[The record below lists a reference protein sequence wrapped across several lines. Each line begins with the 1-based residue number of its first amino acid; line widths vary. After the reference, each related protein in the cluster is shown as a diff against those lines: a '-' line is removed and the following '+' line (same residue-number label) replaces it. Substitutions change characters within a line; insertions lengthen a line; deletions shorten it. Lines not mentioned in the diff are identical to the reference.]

1 MKKWIAFSMAS
12 AMLLTMSTA
21 AFADIATGVV
31 SEEKPGWPNEFG
43 FGGQIKVMREEE
55 VLSYD
60 LEENNKIDLQ
70 PGDDLYIPLYYT
82 TAEGESVTIGASKE
96 EMTGHVPYTG
106 SIDKNW
112 KINFIDK
119 SKTIIESTDFYRAGS
134 KDSGL
139 VKGALY
145 IKAQTADS
153 YNSLTDLEFNFG
165 IYVSE
170 RYSQNKTEQIQIEGV
185 FANPKADNLV
195 DFDWENNVYEKAVW
209 EVAEDQDGTA
219 TFNFNDDA
227 YFTVRMFGGDKVMLD
242 FDRTY
247 DKAIAD
253 RYIEDLYF
261 YNFRGELDEFSA
273 TGTLTIP
280 VEQEMF
286 MYQIVN
292 GALKATDAVYSEDHI
307 YVTAPACDLLTL
319 VKAMELKT
327 RTLGNYVLTPTKLDI
342 SAEVETETPSTDASN
357 NGGSTSQPAPG
368 YGENSETNDYLS
380 GGSDKVNPETG
391 ADDLVGLMASL
402 AVLSLVG
409 GVALSRKR
417 K

>member
-119 SKTIIESTDFYRAGS
+119 SKTIIESTDFYRAES

-165 IYVSE
+165 VYVSE

-247 DKAIAD
+247 DKVIAD

-280 VEQEMF
+280 VGQEMI

-292 GALKATDAVYSEDHI
+292 GALKATDAVYSEENE
-307 YVTAPACDLLTL
+307 
-319 VKAMELKT
+319 AMELKT

-342 SAEVETETPSTDASN
+342 SAEVETETPSTDVDN

>member
-96 EMTGHVPYTG
+96 EMTGHVPYAG

-119 SKTIIESTDFYRAGS
+119 SKTIIESTDFYRAES

-247 DKAIAD
+247 DKVIAD

-292 GALKATDAVYSEDHI
+292 GALKATDAVYSEENE
-307 YVTAPACDLLTL
+307 
-319 VKAMELKT
+319 AMELKT

>member
-119 SKTIIESTDFYRAGS
+119 SKTIIESTDFYRAES

-145 IKAQTADS
+145 IKAQTVDS

-165 IYVSE
+165 VYVSE
-170 RYSQNKTEQIQIEGV
+170 RYSQNQTEQIQIEGV
-185 FANPKADNLV
+185 FANPKADKLV

-280 VEQEMF
+280 VGQEMF

-292 GALKATDAVYSEDHI
+292 GALKATDAVYSEENE
-307 YVTAPACDLLTL
+307 
-319 VKAMELKT
+319 AMELKT

-342 SAEVETETPSTDASN
+342 SAEVETETPSTDVDN
-357 NGGSTSQPAPG
+357 NSGSTSQPAPG

-409 GVALSRKR
+409 GVALTRKR

>member
-119 SKTIIESTDFYRAGS
+119 SKTIIESTDFYRAES

-165 IYVSE
+165 VYVSE

-185 FANPKADNLV
+185 FANPKADKLV

-292 GALKATDAVYSEDHI
+292 GALKATDAVYSEENE
-307 YVTAPACDLLTL
+307 
-319 VKAMELKT
+319 AMELKT

>member
-119 SKTIIESTDFYRAGS
+119 SKTIIESTDFYRAES

-165 IYVSE
+165 VYVSE
-170 RYSQNKTEQIQIEGV
+170 RYSQNNTEQIQIEGL

-209 EVAEDQDGTA
+209 EVAEDQDGTE

-292 GALKATDAVYSEDHI
+292 GALKATDAVYSEENE
-307 YVTAPACDLLTL
+307 
-319 VKAMELKT
+319 AMELKT

-342 SAEVETETPSTDASN
+342 SAEVETETPSTDVDN

-409 GVALSRKR
+409 GVALTRKR

>member
-31 SEEKPGWPNEFG
+31 SEEKQGWPNEFG

-82 TAEGESVTIGASKE
+82 TAEGESVAIGASKE

-119 SKTIIESTDFYRAGS
+119 SKTIIESTDFYRAES

-165 IYVSE
+165 VYVSE

-292 GALKATDAVYSEDHI
+292 GALKATDAVYSEENE
-307 YVTAPACDLLTL
+307 
-319 VKAMELKT
+319 AMELKT

-342 SAEVETETPSTDASN
+342 SAEVETETPSTDVDN

>member
-1 MKKWIAFSMAS
+1 M
-12 AMLLTMSTA
+12 
-21 AFADIATGVV
+21 
-31 SEEKPGWPNEFG
+31 
-43 FGGQIKVMREEE
+43 
-55 VLSYD
+55 
-60 LEENNKIDLQ
+60 
-70 PGDDLYIPLYYT
+70 
-82 TAEGESVTIGASKE
+82 
-96 EMTGHVPYTG
+96 
-106 SIDKNW
+106 
-112 KINFIDK
+112 
-119 SKTIIESTDFYRAGS
+119 
-134 KDSGL
+134 
-139 VKGALY
+139 
-145 IKAQTADS
+145 
-153 YNSLTDLEFNFG
+153 
-165 IYVSE
+165 
-170 RYSQNKTEQIQIEGV
+170 
-185 FANPKADNLV
+185 
-195 DFDWENNVYEKAVW
+195 
-209 EVAEDQDGTA
+209 AEDQDGTA

-292 GALKATDAVYSEDHI
+292 GALKATDAVYSEENE
-307 YVTAPACDLLTL
+307 
-319 VKAMELKT
+319 AMELKT
-327 RTLGNYVLTPTKLDI
+327 RTLGNY
-342 SAEVETETPSTDASN
+342 ETPSTDASN

>member
-119 SKTIIESTDFYRAGS
+119 SKTIIESTDFYRAES

-145 IKAQTADS
+145 IKAQTADN

-165 IYVSE
+165 VYVSE

-209 EVAEDQDGTA
+209 EVAEDQDGTT

-292 GALKATDAVYSEDHI
+292 GALKATDAVYSEENE
-307 YVTAPACDLLTL
+307 
-319 VKAMELKT
+319 AMELKT

-342 SAEVETETPSTDASN
+342 SAEVETETPSTDVDN
-357 NGGSTSQPAPG
+357 NSGSTSQPAPG

>member
-96 EMTGHVPYTG
+96 EMTDHVPYTG

-119 SKTIIESTDFYRAGS
+119 SKTIIESTDFYRAES

-165 IYVSE
+165 VYVSE

-209 EVAEDQDGTA
+209 EVAEDQDGTT

-273 TGTLTIP
+273 TGTLAIP

-292 GALKATDAVYSEDHI
+292 GALKATDAVYSEENE
-307 YVTAPACDLLTL
+307 
-319 VKAMELKT
+319 AMELKT

>member
-31 SEEKPGWPNEFG
+31 SEEKQGWPNEFG

-119 SKTIIESTDFYRAGS
+119 SKTIIENTDFYRAES

-165 IYVSE
+165 VYVSE

-292 GALKATDAVYSEDHI
+292 GALKATDAVYSEENE
-307 YVTAPACDLLTL
+307 
-319 VKAMELKT
+319 AMELKT

>member
-119 SKTIIESTDFYRAGS
+119 SKTIIESTDFYRAES

-165 IYVSE
+165 VYVSE

-195 DFDWENNVYEKAVW
+195 DFGWENNVYEKAVW

-292 GALKATDAVYSEDHI
+292 GALKATDAVYSEENE
-307 YVTAPACDLLTL
+307 
-319 VKAMELKT
+319 AMELKT

-342 SAEVETETPSTDASN
+342 SAEVETDTPSTDVDN

>member
-21 AFADIATGVV
+21 AFADVTTGVV
-31 SEEKPGWPNEFG
+31 SEEKPDWPNEFG

-119 SKTIIESTDFYRAGS
+119 SKTIIESTDFYRAES

-165 IYVSE
+165 VYVSE
-170 RYSQNKTEQIQIEGV
+170 RYSQNKTEQIQIEGL

-292 GALKATDAVYSEDHI
+292 GALKATDAVYSEENE
-307 YVTAPACDLLTL
+307 
-319 VKAMELKT
+319 AMELKT

-342 SAEVETETPSTDASN
+342 SAEVETETPSTDVDN

>member
-31 SEEKPGWPNEFG
+31 SEEKQGWPNEFG

-119 SKTIIESTDFYRAGS
+119 SKTIIGSTDFYRAES

-153 YNSLTDLEFNFG
+153 YNSLTDLEFSFG
-165 IYVSE
+165 VYVSE

-209 EVAEDQDGTA
+209 EVAEDQDGTT

-280 VEQEMF
+280 VGQEMF

-292 GALKATDAVYSEDHI
+292 GALKATDAVYSEENE
-307 YVTAPACDLLTL
+307 
-319 VKAMELKT
+319 AMELKT

-342 SAEVETETPSTDASN
+342 SAEVETETPSTDVDN
-357 NGGSTSQPAPG
+357 NGGSTSQLAPG

>member
-119 SKTIIESTDFYRAGS
+119 SKTIIESTDFYRAES

-165 IYVSE
+165 VYVSE

-209 EVAEDQDGTA
+209 EVAEDQDGTT

-261 YNFRGELDEFSA
+261 YNFRGDLDEFSA

-292 GALKATDAVYSEDHI
+292 GALKATDAVYSEENE
-307 YVTAPACDLLTL
+307 
-319 VKAMELKT
+319 AMELKT

>member
-119 SKTIIESTDFYRAGS
+119 SKTIIESTDFYRAES

-165 IYVSE
+165 VYVSE

-261 YNFRGELDEFSA
+261 YNFRGDLDEFSA

-286 MYQIVN
+286 MYQVVN
-292 GALKATDAVYSEDHI
+292 GALKATDAVYNEENE
-307 YVTAPACDLLTL
+307 
-319 VKAMELKT
+319 AMELKT

>member
-70 PGDDLYIPLYYT
+70 PGDDLYIPLYYI

-119 SKTIIESTDFYRAGS
+119 SKTIIESTDFYRAES

-165 IYVSE
+165 VYVSE

-292 GALKATDAVYSEDHI
+292 GALKATDAVYSEENE
-307 YVTAPACDLLTL
+307 
-319 VKAMELKT
+319 AMELKT

-342 SAEVETETPSTDASN
+342 SAEVETETPSTDANN

>member
-119 SKTIIESTDFYRAGS
+119 SKTIIESTDFYRAES

-292 GALKATDAVYSEDHI
+292 GALKATDAVYSEENE
-307 YVTAPACDLLTL
+307 
-319 VKAMELKT
+319 AMELKT

-391 ADDLVGLMASL
+391 VDDLVGLMASL

>member
-119 SKTIIESTDFYRAGS
+119 SKTIIESTDFYRAES

-165 IYVSE
+165 VYVSE

-292 GALKATDAVYSEDHI
+292 GALKATDAVYSEENE
-307 YVTAPACDLLTL
+307 
-319 VKAMELKT
+319 AMELKT

-391 ADDLVGLMASL
+391 ADDLVGLMVSL

>member
-31 SEEKPGWPNEFG
+31 SEEKQGWPNEFG

-119 SKTIIESTDFYRAGS
+119 SKTIIESTDFYRAES

-165 IYVSE
+165 VYVSE

-209 EVAEDQDGTA
+209 EVAEDQDGTT

-292 GALKATDAVYSEDHI
+292 GALKATDAVYSEENE
-307 YVTAPACDLLTL
+307 
-319 VKAMELKT
+319 AMELKT

-368 YGENSETNDYLS
+368 YGENTETNDYLS

>member
-119 SKTIIESTDFYRAGS
+119 SKTIIESTDFYRAES

-145 IKAQTADS
+145 IKAQTVDS

-165 IYVSE
+165 VYVSE
-170 RYSQNKTEQIQIEGV
+170 RYSQNQTEQIQIEGV
-185 FANPKADNLV
+185 FANPKADKLV

-209 EVAEDQDGTA
+209 EVAEEQDGTA

-292 GALKATDAVYSEDHI
+292 GALKATDAVYSEENE
-307 YVTAPACDLLTL
+307 
-319 VKAMELKT
+319 AMELKT

-342 SAEVETETPSTDASN
+342 SAEVETETPSTDVDN
-357 NGGSTSQPAPG
+357 NGGSTSQQAPG

-409 GVALSRKR
+409 GVALTRKR

>member
-96 EMTGHVPYTG
+96 KMTGHVPYTG

-119 SKTIIESTDFYRAGS
+119 SKTIIESTDFYRAES

-165 IYVSE
+165 VYVSE

-247 DKAIAD
+247 DKVIAD

-292 GALKATDAVYSEDHI
+292 GALKATDAVYSEENE
-307 YVTAPACDLLTL
+307 
-319 VKAMELKT
+319 AMELKT

-380 GGSDKVNPETG
+380 GSSDKVNPETG

>member
-119 SKTIIESTDFYRAGS
+119 SKTIIESADFYRAES

-247 DKAIAD
+247 DKVIAD

-292 GALKATDAVYSEDHI
+292 GALKATDAVYSEENE
-307 YVTAPACDLLTL
+307 
-319 VKAMELKT
+319 AMELKT

>member
-119 SKTIIESTDFYRAGS
+119 SKTIIESTDFYRAES

-145 IKAQTADS
+145 IKAQTVDS

-165 IYVSE
+165 VYVSE

-209 EVAEDQDGTA
+209 EVAEEQDGTA

-292 GALKATDAVYSEDHI
+292 GALKATDAVYSEENE
-307 YVTAPACDLLTL
+307 
-319 VKAMELKT
+319 AMELKT

>member
-31 SEEKPGWPNEFG
+31 SEEKPDWPNEFG

-119 SKTIIESTDFYRAGS
+119 SKTIIESTDFYRAES

-165 IYVSE
+165 VYVSE

-292 GALKATDAVYSEDHI
+292 GALKATDAVYSEENE
-307 YVTAPACDLLTL
+307 
-319 VKAMELKT
+319 AMELKT

-342 SAEVETETPSTDASN
+342 SAEVETETPSTDVDN

>member
-119 SKTIIESTDFYRAGS
+119 SKTIIESTDFYRAES

-145 IKAQTADS
+145 IKAQTVDS

-165 IYVSE
+165 VYVSE

-292 GALKATDAVYSEDHI
+292 GALKATDAVYSEENE
-307 YVTAPACDLLTL
+307 
-319 VKAMELKT
+319 AMELKT

-409 GVALSRKR
+409 GVALTRKR

>member
-119 SKTIIESTDFYRAGS
+119 SKTIIESTDFYRAES

-165 IYVSE
+165 VYVSE

-292 GALKATDAVYSEDHI
+292 GALKATDAVYNEENE
-307 YVTAPACDLLTL
+307 
-319 VKAMELKT
+319 AMELKT

>member
-96 EMTGHVPYTG
+96 EMTDHVPYTG

-119 SKTIIESTDFYRAGS
+119 SKTIIESTDFYRAES

-165 IYVSE
+165 VYVSE

-292 GALKATDAVYSEDHI
+292 GALKATDAVYSEENE
-307 YVTAPACDLLTL
+307 
-319 VKAMELKT
+319 AMELKT

-342 SAEVETETPSTDASN
+342 SAEVEPETPGTAGSN
-357 NGGSTSQPAPG
+357 DGGSTSQPAPG

>member
-119 SKTIIESTDFYRAGS
+119 SKTIIESTDFYRAES

-165 IYVSE
+165 VYVSE

-292 GALKATDAVYSEDHI
+292 GALKATDAVYSEENE
-307 YVTAPACDLLTL
+307 
-319 VKAMELKT
+319 AMELKT

-342 SAEVETETPSTDASN
+342 SAEVETETPSTDVDN

-409 GVALSRKR
+409 GVALTRKR

>member
-31 SEEKPGWPNEFG
+31 SEEKQGWPNEFG

-96 EMTGHVPYTG
+96 EMTGHVPYAG

-119 SKTIIESTDFYRAGS
+119 SKTIIESTDFYRAES

-165 IYVSE
+165 VYVSE

-292 GALKATDAVYSEDHI
+292 GALKATDAVYSEENE
-307 YVTAPACDLLTL
+307 
-319 VKAMELKT
+319 AMELKT

-342 SAEVETETPSTDASN
+342 SAEVETETPSTDVDN

-409 GVALSRKR
+409 GVALTRKR

>member
-31 SEEKPGWPNEFG
+31 SEEKPDWPNEFG

-119 SKTIIESTDFYRAGS
+119 SKTIIESTDFYRAES

-165 IYVSE
+165 VYVSE

-209 EVAEDQDGTA
+209 EVAEDQDGTT

-292 GALKATDAVYSEDHI
+292 GALKATDAVYSEENE
-307 YVTAPACDLLTL
+307 
-319 VKAMELKT
+319 AMELKT

-342 SAEVETETPSTDASN
+342 SAEVETETPSTDVDN

>member
-119 SKTIIESTDFYRAGS
+119 SKTIIESTDFYRAES

-185 FANPKADNLV
+185 FANPKADKLV

-292 GALKATDAVYSEDHI
+292 GALKATDAVYSEENE
-307 YVTAPACDLLTL
+307 
-319 VKAMELKT
+319 AMELKT

>member
-119 SKTIIESTDFYRAGS
+119 SKTIIESTDFYRAES

-165 IYVSE
+165 VYVSE

-209 EVAEDQDGTA
+209 EVAEDQDGTT

-247 DKAIAD
+247 DKVIAD

-292 GALKATDAVYSEDHI
+292 GALKATDAVYSEENE
-307 YVTAPACDLLTL
+307 
-319 VKAMELKT
+319 AMELKT

-409 GVALSRKR
+409 GVALTRKR

>member
-119 SKTIIESTDFYRAGS
+119 SKTIIESTDFYRAES

-209 EVAEDQDGTA
+209 EVAEDQDGTT

-292 GALKATDAVYSEDHI
+292 GALKATDAVYSEENE
-307 YVTAPACDLLTL
+307 
-319 VKAMELKT
+319 AMELKT

-391 ADDLVGLMASL
+391 AVNPETGADDLVGLMASL

>member
-31 SEEKPGWPNEFG
+31 SEEKPSWPNEFG

-119 SKTIIESTDFYRAGS
+119 SKTIIESTDFYRAES

-165 IYVSE
+165 VYVSE

-209 EVAEDQDGTA
+209 EVAEDQDGTT

-292 GALKATDAVYSEDHI
+292 GALKATDAVYSEENE
-307 YVTAPACDLLTL
+307 
-319 VKAMELKT
+319 AMELKT

>member
-1 MKKWIAFSMAS
+1 MKKWIAFSMVS

-119 SKTIIESTDFYRAGS
+119 SKTIIESTDFYRAES

-165 IYVSE
+165 VYVSE

-209 EVAEDQDGTA
+209 EVAEDQDGTT

-292 GALKATDAVYSEDHI
+292 GALKATDAVYSEENE
-307 YVTAPACDLLTL
+307 
-319 VKAMELKT
+319 AMELKT

>member
-31 SEEKPGWPNEFG
+31 SEEKPDWPNEFG

-119 SKTIIESTDFYRAGS
+119 SKTIIESTDFYRAES

-145 IKAQTADS
+145 IKAQTADN

-165 IYVSE
+165 VYVSE

-292 GALKATDAVYSEDHI
+292 GALKATDAVYSEENE
-307 YVTAPACDLLTL
+307 
-319 VKAMELKT
+319 AMELKT

-342 SAEVETETPSTDASN
+342 SAEVETETPSTDVDN

-409 GVALSRKR
+409 GVALTRKR

>member
-119 SKTIIESTDFYRAGS
+119 SKTIIESTDFYRAES

-165 IYVSE
+165 VYVSE

-209 EVAEDQDGTA
+209 EVAEDQDGTT

-292 GALKATDAVYSEDHI
+292 GALKATDAVYSEENE
-307 YVTAPACDLLTL
+307 
-319 VKAMELKT
+319 AMELKT

-342 SAEVETETPSTDASN
+342 SAEVETETPSTDVDN

>member
-119 SKTIIESTDFYRAGS
+119 SKTIIESTDFYRAES

-292 GALKATDAVYSEDHI
+292 SALKATDAVYSEENE
-307 YVTAPACDLLTL
+307 
-319 VKAMELKT
+319 AMELKT

-391 ADDLVGLMASL
+391 VDDLVGLMASL

>member
-119 SKTIIESTDFYRAGS
+119 SKTIIERTDFYRAES

-145 IKAQTADS
+145 IKAQTADN

-165 IYVSE
+165 VYVSE

-247 DKAIAD
+247 DKVIAD

-292 GALKATDAVYSEDHI
+292 GALKATDAVYSEENE
-307 YVTAPACDLLTL
+307 
-319 VKAMELKT
+319 AMELKT

-342 SAEVETETPSTDASN
+342 SAEVETETPSTDVDN